1 MILTTPLN
9 RLVYI
14 SCGGDLAVGGVGV
27 GGTDVAGGT
36 EDLAHVLGEVKAVC
50 VPCAVLLDGQR
61 TGGDALRGVLGNEP
75 EGRMVTAGE
84 VNAGNL
90 QIASINIALVQCD
103 VSIEGDAL
111 VGAAAHGV
119 VAFL

>member
-1 MILTTPLN
+1 M
-9 RLVYI
+9 
-14 SCGGDLAVGGVGV
+14 GG
-27 GGTDVAGGT
+27 VAGGGDGAVGSVGIGGVDVTGGT
-36 EDLAHVLGEVKAVC
+36 EYLAHVLGEVKVVC
-50 VPCAVLLDGQR
+50 VPCTVLLDGQR
-61 TGGDALRGVLGNEP
+61 AGGDALRGVPGDEP